1 MTSMRDGSIPRHR
14 TISRFE
20 KSDSVITRVAR
31 RAESH
36 VNVRRRTPSRHA
48 NHSGCA
54 ANETSWMTSAV
65 GGVPQSGHV

>member
-36 VNVRRRTPSRHA
+36 VNVRRRTSLPPRKPL
-48 NHSGCA
+48 
-54 ANETSWMTSAV
+54 
-65 GGVPQSGHV
+65 GVRGKRDVVDDERRWRRSQSGHV